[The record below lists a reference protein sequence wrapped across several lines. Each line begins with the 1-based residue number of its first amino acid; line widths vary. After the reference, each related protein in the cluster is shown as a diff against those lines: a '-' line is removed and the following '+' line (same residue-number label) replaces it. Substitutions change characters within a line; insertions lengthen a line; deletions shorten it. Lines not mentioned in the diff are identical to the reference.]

1 MTHNNSNTRTEEETN
16 ALLKKK
22 EKDWTQMLM
31 NTNRLKKEG
40 KEKTNRAMNLA
51 IQMNKNIKSRQSI
64 SKYRRL
70 RENSVPNS
78 AMKVYRSS
86 KKFRENILMN
96 TNYKRPPP
104 NRGHPLTRHFIGKS
118 LGKSK
123 SKSRKS
129 IHVTNM

>member
-1 MTHNNSNTRTEEETN
+1 
-16 ALLKKK
+16 
-22 EKDWTQMLM
+22 MLI
-31 NTNRLKKEG
+31 NRNRLKKEG

-51 IQMNKNIKSRQSI
+51 IQMNKNIKTRQSI
-64 SKYRRL
+64 SNYRRL

-78 AMKVYRSS
+78 ARNAYRSS
-86 KKFRENILMN
+86 KKFRENILKN
-96 TNYKRPPP
+96 TEYKRPPP

-129 IHVTNM
+129 FHVTNM